1 MVSVKDMVV
10 FQGDIRF
17 IVSYL
22 DFTSLQNTV
31 KKAREMVE
39 DLRDSFAQIIQEVDW
54 LDAKTT
60 RNALLKLKEML
71 VSMGYNEE
79 VLDDTKLDEQYR
91 DFNID
96 ENMSFINMIQEH
108 EKWRDIKTWENDLKP
123 VDRHIPILHEFL
135 HAAGAT
141 ADPSANLIGNWSTFY
156 RT

>member
-1 MVSVKDMVV
+1 MKYMVV
-10 FQGDIRF
+10 FQRDIRF

-39 DLRDSFAQIIQEVDW
+39 DLRDSFAQIIQEADW
-54 LDAKTT
+54 LDAETT

-71 VSMGYNEE
+71 VSMGYNDE
-79 VLDDTKLDEQYR
+79 VLDDAKLDEQYR

-135 HAAGAT
+135 PAAGAT
-141 ADPSANLIGNWSTFY
+141 AGPSANLIGNWSTFY